1 MVALGQEYAG
11 VFGNNDE
18 LKQNIINAG
27 DSEVE
32 GLWSMPMSKAYNK
45 EINSDIADMKNTGS
59 KWGGACTA
67 AAFLGRFIN
76 DGTSWAHLDIAGMA
90 WEYKVN
96 QQLQKAVSVLVFA
109 H

>member
-1 MVALGQEYAG
+1 MPYIYSENINQGVIDLATLTGAMMVALGQEYAG

-76 DGTSWAHLDIAGMA
+76 DGTS
-90 WEYKVN
+90 
-96 QQLQKAVSVLVFA
+96 
-109 H
+109 